1 MSADATVAGA
11 KARTPKVSYGGQA
24 VLEGVMMRGRTFMSV
39 AVRAPDK
46 NIVITSK
53 PLPKHLYGGII
64 QKIPLVRGMT
74 MLWDALGLGM
84 QALMFSADVQMAA
97 ESASGSPSVNG
108 GQATE
113 QATTRRTSEPAS
125 LSKPLAWT
133 TVVIALAFGIG
144 VFFVTPLAVVGL
156 AERVLGGANT
166 FWSNL
171 AEGLIRLGLLVG
183 YVALI
188 GMMPDV
194 KRVYA
199 YHGAEHMTIHAWEH
213 NDPLDPSHVG
223 KYSPAHPRCGTAFL
237 LEVVAISIVLFAILG
252 TPDWWLRVL
261 SRILLI
267 PVIAGIAYELL
278 RLGGKYPDSAFMKV
292 IVAPGLLLQA
302 LTTRYPDESQMEVAI
317 ASMNELLEREG
328 DRQPNAKGEF
338 TEVTLDELPA
348 PIPPLLPPSIG

>member
-1 MSADATVAGA
+1 MTAQAAVGSKGATGT
-11 KARTPKVSYGGQA
+11 RTPKISYGGQA

-84 QALMFSADVQMAA
+84 QALMFSADVQMAGQDSGD
-97 ESASGSPSVNG
+97 ENNSAP
-108 GQATE
+108 
-113 QATTRRTSEPAS
+113 PAS

-133 TVVIALAFGIG
+133 TVVVALAFGIG

-156 AERVLGGANT
+156 AEHILGGASS

-171 AEGLIRLGLLVG
+171 AEGVIRLCLLVG

-213 NDPLDPSHVG
+213 NDPLDPTHVAR
-223 KYSPAHPRCGTAFL
+223 YSPAHPRCGTAFL

-252 TPDWWLRVL
+252 TPDWWVRVL
-261 SRILLI
+261 SRIVLI

-278 RLGGKYPDSAFMKV
+278 RLGGKYPESAFMKA

-317 ASMNELLEREG
+317 ASMNELLQREG
-328 DRQPNAKGEF
+328 DQRPLATDDF
-338 TEVTLDELPA
+338 SEVTLDDLPA
-348 PIPPLLPPSIG
+348 PIPPLLPPS

>member
-1 MSADATVAGA
+1 MSAAQTAVEESG
-11 KARTPKVSYGGQA
+11 KTLRTPKVSYGGQA

-46 NIVITSK
+46 NIVVKSE
-53 PLPKHLYGGII
+53 PLPKHLYGGVI

-84 QALMFSADVQMAA
+84 KALMFSADIQMADQGA
-97 ESASGSPSVNG
+97 DPAGDAKP
-108 GQATE
+108 
-113 QATTRRTSEPAS
+113 SEPAS

-133 TVVIALAFGIG
+133 TVVVALIFGIG

-156 AERVLGGANT
+156 AEHVIGGAST

-171 AEGLIRLGLLVG
+171 AEGLIRLVLLVG

-188 GMMPDV
+188 GLMPDV
-194 KRVYA
+194 QRVYM

-213 NDPLDPSHVG
+213 NDPLDPAHVSR
-223 KYSPAHPRCGTAFL
+223 YSPAHPRCGTAFL
-237 LEVVAISIVLFAILG
+237 LEVVAISIVLFAIIG
-252 TPDWWLRVL
+252 TPDWWLRVI
-261 SRILLI
+261 SRIVLI

-278 RLGGKYPDSAFMKV
+278 RLGGKYPDSAFMKA

-317 ASMNELLEREG
+317 ASMNELLRRESET
-328 DRQPNAKGEF
+328 PNS
-338 TEVTLDELPA
+338 VT
-348 PIPPLLPPSIG
+348 PSAA

>member
-1 MSADATVAGA
+1 MTAQAAAEASGTARS
-11 KARTPKVSYGGQA
+11 RTPKISYGGQA
-24 VLEGVMMRGRTFMSV
+24 VLEGVMMRGRSYMAV
-39 AVRAPDK
+39 AVRAPDTTIK
-46 NIVITSK
+46 VQSK
-53 PLPKHLYGGII
+53 PLPRHLYGGII
-64 QKIPLVRGMT
+64 QKIPLVRGIT

-84 QALMFSADVQMAA
+84 QALMYSADIQMAG
-97 ESASGSPSVNG
+97 EDDSADSDT
-108 GQATE
+108 AD
-113 QATTRRTSEPAS
+113 EPAS

-133 TVVIALAFGIG
+133 TVGVALIFGIG
-144 VFFVTPLAVVGL
+144 VFFVTPLAVVGV
-156 AERVLGGANT
+156 AEHLLGGAST

-171 AEGLIRLGLLVG
+171 AEGVIRLVLLVG

-188 GMMPDV
+188 GTMPDV

-213 NDPLDPSHVG
+213 NDPLDPAHVG

-237 LEVVAISIVLFAILG
+237 LEVVAISIVLFALLG

-278 RLGGKYPDSAFMKV
+278 RLGGKYPDSLFMKA

-317 ASMNELLEREG
+317 ASMSELLEREG
-328 DRQPNAKGEF
+328 DTQPMSAGFRVGNSDTVE
-338 TEVTLDELPA
+338 
-348 PIPPLLPPSIG
+348 

>member
-1 MSADATVAGA
+1 MSAAAAVEESG
-11 KARTPKVSYGGQA
+11 KSLRTPKIQYGGQA
-24 VLEGVMMRGRTFMSV
+24 VLEGVMMRGRAFMAV

-46 NIVITSK
+46 NIVVTSK
-53 PLPKHLYGGII
+53 ALPRHLYGGII

-84 QALMFSADVQMAA
+84 QALMFSADIQMSDQGADPAA
-97 ESASGSPSVNG
+97 DAKP
-108 GQATE
+108 
-113 QATTRRTSEPAS
+113 SEPAS

-133 TVVIALAFGIG
+133 TVVVALIFGIG

-156 AERVLGGANT
+156 AEHILGGASS

-171 AEGLIRLGLLVG
+171 SEGIIRLALLVG

-213 NDPLDPSHVG
+213 NDPLDPPHVSR
-223 KYSPAHPRCGTAFL
+223 YSPAHPRCGTAFL
-237 LEVVAISIVLFAILG
+237 LEVVAISIVLFAVLG
-252 TPDWWLRVL
+252 TPDWWLRLL
-261 SRILLI
+261 SRIVLI

-278 RLGGKYPDSAFMKV
+278 RLGGKYPETAFMKA

-317 ASMNELLEREG
+317 ASMNELLKREG
-328 DRQPNAKGEF
+328 D
-338 TEVTLDELPA
+338 LPQT
-348 PIPPLLPPSIG
+348 SV

>member
-1 MSADATVAGA
+1 MSADAPAVDEESGKTL
-11 KARTPKVSYGGQA
+11 RTPKISYGGQA
-24 VLEGVMMRGRTFMSV
+24 VLEGVMMRGRRFMAV

-46 NIVITSK
+46 NIVVRSE
-53 PLPKHLYGGII
+53 PLPMRLYGGIV

-84 QALMFSADVQMAA
+84 KALMFSADIQMADD
-97 ESASGSPSVNG
+97 EQGSPEG
-108 GQATE
+108 KA
-113 QATTRRTSEPAS
+113 SESPS
-125 LSKPLAWT
+125 LSKPLQWT
-133 TVVIALAFGIG
+133 TVVVALIFGIG
-144 VFFVTPLAVVGL
+144 VFFVTPLAVVGV
-156 AERVLGGANT
+156 AEHLLGGT
-166 FWSNL
+166 SSIWSTL
-171 AEGLIRLGLLVG
+171 AEGLIRLALLVG

-213 NDPLDPSHVG
+213 NDPLDPTHVG
-223 KYSPAHPRCGTAFL
+223 RYPPAHPRCGTAFL
-237 LEVVAISIVLFAILG
+237 LEVVAISIVLFALLG

-261 SRILLI
+261 SRVLLI

-278 RLGGKYPDSAFMKV
+278 RLGGKYPDSAFMKI

-317 ASMNELLEREG
+317 ASMQELLRREDETG
-328 DRQPNAKGEF
+328 NS
-338 TEVTLDELPA
+338 VTPTA
-348 PIPPLLPPSIG
+348 A

>member
-1 MSADATVAGA
+1 MTAEAGVETPGTA
-11 KARTPKVSYGGQA
+11 QVRTPKISYGGQA
-24 VLEGVMMRGRTFMSV
+24 VLEGVMMRGRTYMAV
-39 AVRAPDK
+39 AVRAPDTSIK
-46 NIVITSK
+46 VQSK
-53 PLPKHLYGGII
+53 PLPRHLYGGII

-84 QALMFSADVQMAA
+84 QALMYSADIQMAGQLEA
-97 ESASGSPSVNG
+97 EGDSSDAKSD
-108 GQATE
+108 AD
-113 QATTRRTSEPAS
+113 PAS

-133 TVVIALAFGIG
+133 TVVIALIFGVG
-144 VFFVTPLAVVGL
+144 VFFVTPLAVVGV
-156 AERVLGGANT
+156 AEHVLGGAST

-171 AEGLIRLGLLVG
+171 AEGLIRLFLLVG

-213 NDPLDPSHVG
+213 NDPLDPAHVG
-223 KYSPAHPRCGTAFL
+223 KYPPAHPRCGTAFL
-237 LEVVAISIVLFAILG
+237 LEVVAISIVLFAVLG

-278 RLGGKYPDSAFMKV
+278 RLGGKYPNSAFMKA
-292 IVAPGLLLQA
+292 IVAPGLALQA

-328 DRQPNAKGEF
+328 EATPSKAEF

-348 PIPPLLPPSIG
+348 PIPPLLPPATG

>member
-1 MSADATVAGA
+1 MSAEAPATLERAS
-11 KARTPKVSYGGQA
+11 KTARTPKIAYGGQA
-24 VLEGVMMRGRTFMSV
+24 VLEGVMMRGRTFMAV

-46 NIVITSK
+46 KIVVRSES
-53 PLPKHLYGGII
+53 LPKHLYGGIV

-84 QALMFSADVQMAA
+84 KALMFSADIQMQAETADGQVDAKPA
-97 ESASGSPSVNG
+97 ES
-108 GQATE
+108 
-113 QATTRRTSEPAS
+113 AS

-133 TVVIALAFGIG
+133 TVVVALAFGIG
-144 VFFVTPLAVVGL
+144 VFFLTPLAVVGL
-156 AERVLGGANT
+156 AEHVLGGSST

-171 AEGLIRLGLLVG
+171 SEGVIRLALLVG

-213 NDPLDPSHVG
+213 NDPLDPAHVA
-223 KYSPAHPRCGTAFL
+223 KYPPAHPRCGTAFL

-252 TPDWWLRVL
+252 TPDWWLRIL
-261 SRILLI
+261 SRVLLI

-278 RLGGKYPDSAFMKV
+278 RLGGKYPDSAFMKA

-317 ASMNELLEREG
+317 ASMEELLQREG
-328 DRQPNAKGEF
+328 DQRPLAQDDF
-338 TEVTLDELPA
+338 SEVTLDDLPA
-348 PIPPLLPPSIG
+348 PIPPVLPPPIP

>member
-1 MSADATVAGA
+1 MSAEAPVEEAG
-11 KARTPKVSYGGQA
+11 KTLRTPKISYGGQA
-24 VLEGVMMRGRTFMSV
+24 VLEGVMMRGRSFMAV

-46 NIVITSK
+46 NIVVKSE
-53 PLPKHLYGGII
+53 PLPKHLYGGVI

-84 QALMFSADVQMAA
+84 KALMFSADIQMAETGDSAA
-97 ESASGSPSVNG
+97 EADASV
-108 GQATE
+108 
-113 QATTRRTSEPAS
+113 PAS

-133 TVVIALAFGIG
+133 TVALALIFGIG

-156 AERVLGGANT
+156 AERFLGGANT
-166 FWSNL
+166 IWSNL
-171 AEGLIRLGLLVG
+171 AEGLIRLVLLVG

-213 NDPLDPSHVG
+213 NDPLDPTHVG
-223 KYSPAHPRCGTAFL
+223 RYPPAHPRCGTAFL
-237 LEVVAISIVLFAILG
+237 LEVVAISVVLFALLG
-252 TPDWWLRVL
+252 TPDLWLRIL

-278 RLGGKYPDSAFMKV
+278 RLGGKYPNSPLMKL

-317 ASMNELLEREG
+317 ASMEELLRREG
-328 DRQPNAKGEF
+328 ETPVS
-338 TEVTLDELPA
+338 VTPTA
-348 PIPPLLPPSIG
+348 A

>member
-1 MSADATVAGA
+1 VTSQTAVEAPGTS
-11 KARTPKVSYGGQA
+11 RSRSPKISYGGQA

-39 AVRAPDK
+39 AVRAPDTTIK
-46 NIVITSK
+46 VQSR
-53 PLPKHLYGGII
+53 PLPKHLYGGLI
-64 QKIPLVRGMT
+64 QKIPLVRGVT

-84 QALMFSADVQMAA
+84 QALMYSADIQMAGQLEADDDASDHHGA
-97 ESASGSPSVNG
+97 ESASAAPVD
-108 GQATE
+108 
-113 QATTRRTSEPAS
+113 EPAS

-133 TVVIALAFGIG
+133 TVIVALIFGVG
-144 VFFVTPLAVVGL
+144 VFFVTPLAVVGV
-156 AERVLGGANT
+156 AEHVLGGAST

-188 GMMPDV
+188 GTMPDV

-213 NDPLDPSHVG
+213 NDPLDPAHVG
-223 KYSPAHPRCGTAFL
+223 KYPPAHPRCGTAFL
-237 LEVVAISIVLFAILG
+237 LEVVAISIVLFALLG

-261 SRILLI
+261 SRVLLI

-278 RLGGKYPDSAFMKV
+278 RLGGKFPNSAFMKA
-292 IVAPGLLLQA
+292 IVAPGLLLQS

-317 ASMNELLEREG
+317 ASMNELLDREG
-328 DRQPNAKGEF
+328 ETR
-338 TEVTLDELPA
+338 
-348 PIPPLLPPSIG
+348 